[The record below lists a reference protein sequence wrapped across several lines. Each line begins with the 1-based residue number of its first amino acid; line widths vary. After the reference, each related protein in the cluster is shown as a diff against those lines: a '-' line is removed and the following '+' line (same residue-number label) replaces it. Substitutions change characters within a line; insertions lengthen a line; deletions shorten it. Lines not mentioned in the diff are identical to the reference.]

1 MIRPRLQKLPPALLL
16 AVLLTALGCKST
28 PPQPAQVDLTL
39 LSTNDFHG
47 GLEATGAKHRDGRPI
62 GGAAFLAALI
72 ERERQAD
79 PEGTL
84 LLDGGDIVQ
93 GTALSNLTQ
102 GRATIDFYNL
112 AGYDAAS
119 LGNHEFD
126 WGVPVLV
133 DRIAQAKFPLLAA
146 NIEEKSTGRAPPWAK
161 PYQIFKKK
169 GLRIAVIGLIT
180 PDTPNVTLPRNVE
193 PYRFLDPVE
202 VANRLIREL
211 VPSRADLAV
220 IVTHIGGEQKEGG
233 PVTGEVVELAEGV
246 QGEAAI
252 VAGHTHQ
259 VVAGD
264 VGGVPVVEAGSNAR
278 YLGRIRLRVDR
289 KSRRVLEG
297 RADVLPVYSDEL
309 TADPEVAAMI
319 ANHSREIE
327 PRLAEQ
333 LGEAEV
339 LLEAARRECPMGNLL
354 ADLMRQTAGTDL
366 AFQNPGGVRASIDAG
381 PIQYREVY
389 TVMPFDNTIVTLE
402 MTGAEVKQLLEQAAG
417 KVGFLHVSGL
427 KYAVDPTRPEGSRVT
442 LRTPL
447 EEARTYKVAINN
459 FMAQGGDGL
468 AILANRPEARETGI
482 VVREALADFIRAE
495 ARAGRKISARV
506 EGRVEMP

>member
-1 MIRPRLQKLPPALLL
+1 MIRPRLQKLPSALLL
-16 AVLLTALGCKST
+16 AVLVAACG
-28 PPQPAQVDLTL
+28 PQYGSQPQVDLTL

-47 GLEATGAKHRDGRPI
+47 NLEPTGAKYRDRPV
-62 GGAAFLAALI
+62 GGAAFLATLI

-79 PEGTL
+79 PDGTL

-102 GRATIDFYNL
+102 GRATIDFYNF
-112 AGYDAAS
+112 ARYDAAAI
-119 LGNHEFD
+119 GNHEFD

-133 DRIAQAKFPLLAA
+133 DRIEQAKFPLLAA
-146 NIEEKSTGRAPPWAK
+146 NIVEKSTGRAPPWAK
-161 PYQIFKKK
+161 PYQVFTKK

-180 PDTPNVTLPRNVE
+180 PDTPNVTLPQNVE
-193 PYRFLDPVE
+193 PYRFLDPAE

-220 IVTHIGGEQKEGG
+220 IVTHIGGEQKEGE
-233 PVTGEVVELAEGV
+233 PVTGEIVELAEAV

-252 VAGHTHQ
+252 VGGHTHQ
-259 VVAGD
+259 AVAGD
-264 VGGVPVVEAGSNAR
+264 VGGVPIVEAGSNAR
-278 YLGRIRLRVDR
+278 FLGKIHLRVDR

-297 RADVLPVYSDEL
+297 RAEILPVYNDEL
-309 TADPEVAAMI
+309 TADPEAEALI
-319 ANHSREIE
+319 AGHAKAVE
-327 PRLAEQ
+327 PRLAEV

-339 LLEAARRECPMGNLL
+339 PLEAERRECPMGNFLS
-354 ADLMRQTAGTDL
+354 DLMRSTASADL
-366 AFQNPGGVRASIDAG
+366 AFQNPGGVRSPIDAG

-389 TVMPFDNTIVTLE
+389 RVMPFDNTIVVLE
-402 MTGAEVKQLLEQAAG
+402 MTGAEVKQLLEQAAD
-417 KVGFLHVSGL
+417 KVGFLHASGL
-427 KYAVDPTRPEGSRVT
+427 RYAVDPNQPVGSRVT

-447 EEARTYKVAINN
+447 EEARKYKVAVNN

-468 AILANRPEARETGI
+468 TILANRPEARETG
-482 VVREALADFIRAE
+482 VVMREAMADFIRAE
-495 ARAGRKISARV
+495 TRAGRKISARV

>member
-1 MIRPRLQKLPPALLL
+1 MIRPKLPSALLL
-16 AVLLTALGCKST
+16 AVLLAASACG
-28 PPQPAQVDLTL
+28 PRYGQQPQVDLTL

-47 GLEATGAKHRDGRPI
+47 NLEATGAKHRDGRPI

-72 ERERQAD
+72 ERERQANPD
-79 PEGTL
+79 GTL

-112 AGYDAAS
+112 AGYDAAAI
-119 LGNHEFD
+119 GNHEFD

-133 DRIAQAKFPLLAA
+133 DRIGQAKFPLLAA

-161 PYQIFKKK
+161 PYQIFEKK

-220 IVTHIGGEQKEGG
+220 IVTHIGGEQQKDGG
-233 PVTGEVVELAEGV
+233 PITGEVVELAEGI

-252 VAGHTHQ
+252 VGGHTHQ
-259 VVAGD
+259 VVSGD

-278 YLGRIRLRVDR
+278 YLGKIHLRVDR

-297 RADVLPVYSDEL
+297 RAEVLPVYSDEL

-319 ANHSREIE
+319 ASHSKEID
-327 PRLAEQ
+327 PRLAEV

-339 LLEAARRECPMGNLL
+339 ALEAPRRESPMGNLL
-354 ADLMRQTAGTDL
+354 ADLMRQVARTDL
-366 AFQNPGGVRASIDAG
+366 AFQNPGGVRDSIDAG

-389 TVMPFDNTIVTLE
+389 KVMPFDNTIVTLE
-402 MTGAEVKQLLEQAAG
+402 MTGAEVKQLLEQAAV
-417 KVGFLHVSGL
+417 KTGFLHVSGL

-447 EEARTYKVAINN
+447 EDARTYKVAVNN

-468 AILANRPEARETGI
+468 TLLANRPGTRETGI

-495 ARAGRKISARV
+495 TRARRKISARV

>member
-1 MIRPRLQKLPPALLL
+1 MIRPRSPKSSLLL
-16 AVLLTALGCKST
+16 AVLLLAAAGCVSA
-28 PPQPAQVDLTL
+28 PQQPLQVDLTL

-47 GLEATGAKHRDGRPI
+47 NLEPTGAKHRDGRPI

-72 ERERQAD
+72 ERERQAN

-112 AGYDAAS
+112 AGYDAAAI
-119 LGNHEFD
+119 GNHEFD

-133 DRIAQAKFPLLAA
+133 DRMGQAKFPLLAA

-161 PYQIFKKK
+161 PHQIFEKK
-169 GLRIAVIGLIT
+169 GLRVAVIGLIT
-180 PDTPNVTLPRNVE
+180 PDTPNVTLPQNVE

-220 IVTHIGGEQKEGG
+220 IVTHIGGEQEDGG
-233 PVTGEVVELAEGV
+233 PITGEVVKLAEGI

-252 VAGHTHQ
+252 VGGHTHQ

-278 YLGRIRLRVDR
+278 YLGKIHLRVDR

-297 RADVLPVYSDEL
+297 RAEVLPVYSDEL

-319 ANHSREIE
+319 SSHSREIE
-327 PRLAEQ
+327 PRLAEV

-339 LLEAARRECPMGNLL
+339 PLEAARRESPMGNLL
-354 ADLMRQTAGTDL
+354 SDLMRRAAGSDI

-389 TVMPFDNTIVTLE
+389 SVMPFDNTIVTLE
-402 MTGAEVKQLLEQAAG
+402 MTGAEVKQLLEQAAA
-417 KVGFLHVSGL
+417 KTGFLHVSGL
-427 KYAVDPTRPEGSRVT
+427 KYAVDPNRPEGSRVT

-447 EEARTYKVAINN
+447 EDARTYKVAVNN

-468 AILANRPEARETGI
+468 TLLANRPGTRETGI
-482 VVREALADFIRAE
+482 VMREALADFIRTE
-495 ARAGRKISARV
+495 TRAGRKISARV